1 MVKLCPVLDSSVE
14 VCVGDRVFRGTP
26 LSVCGQTASVAMPW
40 TPRVE
45 EPVRVT
51 LRWRDGR
58 TTDLQAR
65 VRALCDGAA
74 IAHLDIES
82 VDGDW
87 RPFVEY
93 LGKTGRPR

>member
-1 MVKLCPVLDSSVE
+1 MVKLCPVLDTRIDVR
-14 VCVGDRVFRGTP
+14 VGDRVYRGTP
-26 LSVCGQTASVAMPW
+26 LSVSGQSASVALPL

-51 LRWRDGR
+51 LRWQDGR

-65 VRALCDGAA
+65 VRALADQAHV
-74 IAHLDIES
+74 AHLDIES
-82 VDGDW
+82 VAGDW

-93 LGKTGRPR
+93 LGKTARPG